1 MKFIA
6 NIAFINLTVSILNT
20 NEIPFVSFEYYII
33 PYPPTEEK
41 IAFLF
46 PLRFNFCMR
55 TGIWKFLVGHRYFG
69 ILFGFDGC

>member
-1 MKFIA
+1 MA
-6 NIAFINLTVSILNT
+6 NIARINLTVSILNT

-46 PLRFNFCMR
+46 PLICIDLNDQSQM
-55 TGIWKFLVGHRYFG
+55 TLYK
-69 ILFGFDGC
+69 